1 MRYEYEYEYENEYTR
16 KHPPTKD
23 NREQGVIYY
32 VPCFPRPNAN

>member
-1 MRYEYEYEYENEYTR
+1 MRYEYKYEYEYEYTR
-16 KHPPTKD
+16 NTHPKD